1 LHLVG
6 GGASPNRFNAFRD
19 LPGAVSLNHLW
30 SASEQMFVVL
40 NAGDTIALNCAVT
53 TDIPEPAG
61 NVQVDG
67 VLSGYFVPAF

>member
-1 LHLVG
+1 
-6 GGASPNRFNAFRD
+6 
-19 LPGAVSLNHLW
+19 
-30 SASEQMFVVL
+30 MFVVL